1 MDWHWINFGKY
12 NRNKKEVLVDIV
24 KEMIKE
30 LTKKD
35 KNDIYLREIALL
47 MEEIDMLKGELRVKK
62 NLIENYEKKI
72 RGKNAKS

>member
-1 MDWHWINFGKY
+1 M
-12 NRNKKEVLVDIV
+12 DIV

>member
-1 MDWHWINFGKY
+1 M
-12 NRNKKEVLVDIV
+12 DIV

-47 MEEIDMLKGELRVKK
+47 MEEIEILKGELRVKK
-62 NLIENYEKKI
+62 NLIENYEKQI
-72 RGKNAKS
+72 RSDNAKS

>member
-1 MDWHWINFGKY
+1 M
-12 NRNKKEVLVDIV
+12 DIV
-24 KEMIKE
+24 KQMIKE
-30 LTKKD
+30 LSKKD

-47 MEEIDMLKGELRVKK
+47 MEEIDMLKDELRVKQ